1 MRRTTGGSSSQG
13 SSTGTGFVV
22 PPPQRQR
29 QQQQQARGGNGNGSG
44 SGSGTQ
50 SSSGRSYNLLL
61 DSPSKKRPL
70 FGRGSMR
77 TPAAP
82 SSRDPSF
89 RPSATPSPVSH
100 ASSAP
105 SSPDG
110 TRVGGPAPSAPSLTP
125 SLTHSLPHSLTHS
138 HPHSLTYLLNSSP
151 TTTTTAPARPTA
163 AALALQGLRGSVE
176 IIDTELAAVAAEE
189 AEVAK
194 ELAANDAS
202 ARQARASAAQRGAE
216 VGLRR
221 KDAARLQKG
230 KDQVA
235 ARGVEEAALATQVV
249 HASEAV
255 EVELEAR
262 AAGRAELVAQ
272 LGVVRRL
279 LREEVMEAEVEACEE
294 EADRVKRQAEERAKA
309 AAGFEAEEK
318 QVRFSFSLSL
328 CTLQSL

>member
-1 MRRTTGGSSSQG
+1 M
-13 SSTGTGFVV
+13 
-22 PPPQRQR
+22 
-29 QQQQQARGGNGNGSG
+29 
-44 SGSGTQ
+44 
-50 SSSGRSYNLLL
+50 
-61 DSPSKKRPL
+61 
-70 FGRGSMR
+70 
-77 TPAAP
+77 
-82 SSRDPSF
+82 
-89 RPSATPSPVSH
+89 
-100 ASSAP
+100 
-105 SSPDG
+105 
-110 TRVGGPAPSAPSLTP
+110 
-125 SLTHSLPHSLTHS
+125 
-138 HPHSLTYLLNSSP
+138 
-151 TTTTTAPARPTA
+151 
-163 AALALQGLRGSVE
+163 E